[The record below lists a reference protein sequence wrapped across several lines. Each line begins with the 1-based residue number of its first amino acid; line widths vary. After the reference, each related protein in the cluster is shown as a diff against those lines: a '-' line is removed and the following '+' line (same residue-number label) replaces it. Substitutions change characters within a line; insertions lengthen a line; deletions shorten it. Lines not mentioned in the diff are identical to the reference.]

1 MFRYRGRNARGEVVN
16 GAVEAASADAV
27 ASQLLNSGV
36 TPVDISAAS
45 GAAQDIG
52 AALRL
57 SFSFSSGRIGP
68 VDIVIFSRQLHTLL
82 KAGVPIMQGLRSLR
96 DSAHNPAL
104 AKVIN
109 DLVESLDSGLELS
122 AALRRHPKVFSNLY
136 ISMVQVGETTGGL
149 AEALLQLASYLD
161 RERDTRDRIKQ
172 AMRYPLTVIGAIVIA
187 MFIINIMVIP
197 TFAKVYANFRAE
209 LPFVTRLL
217 VAVSSFFERYWG
229 WMAVGLVGLLVWLRL
244 HIKSPEGRYRWD
256 KLKLDVPIV
265 GSIFRNAALARFT
278 RTLAIALRAG
288 VPLVQGFTV
297 VSRAV
302 DNEFIGERILQ
313 MRDGVERGETITR
326 TATATGMFP
335 PLVVQMIAVGE
346 ETGAMDS
353 LLDEVADHYDREV
366 DYALK
371 NLSAALEPILIVM
384 IGVMV
389 LILALGVFLPMWNL
403 AKAVRH

>member
-27 ASQLLNSGV
+27 AAQLLNSGV
-36 TPVDISAAS
+36 TPVDISAAR
-45 GAAQDIG
+45 GASQDIG
-52 AALRL
+52 AALR
-57 SFSFSSGRIGP
+57 FSFAFSTDRIQP

-96 DSAHNPAL
+96 DSTHNPAL
-104 AKVIN
+104 SKVIH

-122 AALRRHPKVFSNLY
+122 AALKRHPKVFANLY

-149 AEALLQLASYLD
+149 PEALLQLAAYLD
-161 RERDTRDRIKQ
+161 REKDTRDRIKQ
-172 AMRYPLTVIGAIVIA
+172 ALRYPLTVIGAIVVA
-187 MFIINIMVIP
+187 MFIINILVIP

-217 VAVSSFFERYWG
+217 VAVSGFFERYWG
-229 WMAVGLVGLLVWLRL
+229 WMAAGIAGSLVWLRL
-244 HIKSPEGRYRWD
+244 YIKSSEGRYRWD
-256 KLKLDVPIV
+256 KLKLHVPIV
-265 GSIFRNAALARFT
+265 GVIFRNAALARFT

-288 VPLVQGFTV
+288 VPLVQAFTV

-335 PLVVQMIAVGE
+335 PLVVQMISVGE

-371 NLSAALEPILIVM
+371 NLSTALEPILIVM